1 MRNRLPRH
9 ALASCFQSLGRYDDS
24 VATPAKTKERSR
36 LRRGDVVE
44 VRSEEEILRTL
55 DPSGKLGALPFM
67 PEMLRFCGKRF
78 RVSGRA
84 HKACDT
90 VEWKTLRRME
100 DAVHLED
107 LRCDGSAHGG
117 CQAGCLLYWKEAWL
131 RRVDEADSGEN
142 DSPPEDRIA
151 DAVSSCTRE
160 TLVNETTRTNASEVG
175 GPIYSCQATELLRA
189 TTRPINWWE
198 PDQYVE
204 DVHSGNA
211 SVPKVVRG
219 LLVGFFNKFQQANAR
234 LLPRF
239 CLVRGCKPY
248 PFVEGRAA
256 NGTPDERVNL
266 QLGEIVEVR
275 SKDEIFATLDDRD
288 QNRGLR
294 FDSEMLQYCGARAR
308 VLRRVEHIIDEN
320 SGKMLHI
327 KGDCIIL
334 DGVVCMGDYHRS
346 CPRRIYPYWR
356 EIWLKR
362 VRQD

>member
-1 MRNRLPRH
+1 LTPSESRRQSQLVSGSEV
-9 ALASCFQSLGRYDDS
+9 ASTLADAFG
-24 VATPAKTKERSR
+24 
-36 LRRGDVVE
+36 LRAGDVVE

-55 DPSGKLGALPFM
+55 DANGALDALPFM
-67 PEMLRFCGKRF
+67 PEMLRLCGKRF
-78 RVSGRA
+78 RVSSRA

-90 VEWKTLRRME
+90 IDWRTLRRME

-107 LRCDGSAHGG
+107 LRCDGSAHGD

-131 RRVDEADSGEN
+131 ARVNEADSGER
-142 DSPPEDRIA
+142 DSSPEVRIV
-151 DAVSSCTRE
+151 DAASSCTRE
-160 TLVNETTRTNASEVG
+160 TLLSATTRTDASEDG
-175 GPIYSCQATELLRA
+175 GSIYACQATELLRA

-198 PDQYVE
+198 PGQYVD
-204 DVHSGNA
+204 DVRSGNA
-211 SVPKVVRG
+211 SVANVLRG

-234 LLPRF
+234 VLPRF

-256 NGTPDERVNL
+256 NGTPEERLNL
-266 QLGEIVEVR
+266 QPGEIVEVK

-288 QNRGLR
+288 RNRGLR
-294 FDSEMLQYCGARAR
+294 FDSEMLKYCGTRGR
-308 VLRRVEHIIDEN
+308 VLRRVEHIIDEKT
-320 SGKMLHI
+320 GKMLHI

-334 DGVVCMGDYHRS
+334 DGVVCTGDYHRS

-362 VRQD
+362 VEQG